1 MLAAQGPVD
10 MEEGGDEVDPLDAF
24 MAGNDADMLQEL
36 KAAEV
41 AEKAG
46 NWGPAADGGGRG
58 GSPGR
63 LHEWWVPERWP
74 PKIEVLT
81 QAVTTHLHRLDSGW
95 LWAQQQVGGEP

>member
-1 MLAAQGPVD
+1 MVVAAQGPVD

-46 NWGPAADGGGRG
+46 TGG
-58 GSPGR
+58 
-63 LHEWWVPERWP
+63 
-74 PKIEVLT
+74 
-81 QAVTTHLHRLDSGW
+81 
-95 LWAQQQVGGEP
+95 QQQMEEDEVDPLDTFMNGGCLSAGCNPLRC